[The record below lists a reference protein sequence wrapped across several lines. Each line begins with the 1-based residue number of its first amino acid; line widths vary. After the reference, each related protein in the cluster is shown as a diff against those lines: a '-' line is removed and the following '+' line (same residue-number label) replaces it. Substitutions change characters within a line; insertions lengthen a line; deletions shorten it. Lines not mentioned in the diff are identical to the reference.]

1 MLIGLNTNS
10 FATMIERPSVRKQKR
25 LDYTALDAGGKLPP
39 QAPEFEE
46 AILGAIML
54 DKEALK
60 DGMETLKAKHFYV
73 DAHQYVYECMLD
85 LYNENQPVD
94 ILTVTEK
101 LKVKGFLDIV
111 GGPYFIAKLTSRV
124 SSAANMQYH
133 AHIVIQKFIQ
143 RELIRISG
151 TTITEAFE
159 DSTDAFK
166 LLDATEKDLYEVKN
180 DGMKRSYQEIS
191 TIMNQAILQI
201 EANVEKKDGLTGV
214 PSGLKTLDHIT
225 AGWQK
230 SDLIILA
237 ARPGM
242 GKTALALS
250 MLRNAAV
257 DFQKSVAI
265 FSLEMTATQ
274 LVTRLIA
281 SESGLNSEKLKK
293 GQLEEHEWAQLHTK
307 IQKLSKA
314 KIYIDDTPS
323 LPIFELK
330 AKCRR
335 LHSKHNIE
343 MIVIDYLQLMRGE
356 DRTNK
361 NGNREQEI
369 SYISRSLKALAKELN
384 IPIIAL
390 AQLSRDVEK
399 RGGDKKPQLSDLRE
413 SGSIEQDADIVGFI
427 WRPDYYKLSSDVYE
441 HDKSMAEIMISKHRN
456 GRTDNAR
463 VRYVSHLAKF
473 ENYEENYYPTDEE
486 QGPKTVTLG
495 SKVNTDSEDTI
506 SKTDM
511 YQLGKTVLKKE
522 EDWNPEDDDTETGA
536 NITEDGNPWE

>member
-1 MLIGLNTNS
+1 
-10 FATMIERPSVRKQKR
+10 MIERPSVRKTKR

-54 DKEALK
+54 EKEALK
-60 DGMETLKAKHFYV
+60 DAMETLQAKHFYV
-73 DAHQYVYECMLD
+73 DAHQYVFECMID
-85 LYNENQPVD
+85 IYNDNHPVD

-101 LKVKGFLDIV
+101 LKTKGYLEIV

-124 SSAANMQYH
+124 SSAANLQYH

-151 TTITEAFE
+151 QTLTDAFDE
-159 DSTDAFK
+159 TADAFK

-191 TIMNQAILQI
+191 DVMEIAIKQI

-257 DFQKSVAI
+257 DFHKAVAI
-265 FSLEMTATQ
+265 FSLEMSAPQ

-281 SESGLNSEKLKK
+281 SESGLSSEKLKK
-293 GQLEEHEWAQLHTK
+293 GQLEDHEWAQLHSK
-307 IQKLSKA
+307 IQRLSKA
-314 KIYIDDTPS
+314 KIFIDDTPS
-323 LPIFELK
+323 LPVFELK

-343 MIVIDYLQLMRGE
+343 LVVIDYLQLMRGE
-356 DRTNK
+356 DSGNK

-413 SGSIEQDADIVGFI
+413 SGSIEQDADMVGFI
-427 WRPDYYKLSSDVYE
+427 WRPDYYKFSESGYE
-441 HDKSMAEIMISKHRN
+441 TDPYMAEIIIAKHRN
-456 GRTDNAR
+456 G
-463 VRYVSHLAKF
+463 
-473 ENYEENYYPTDEE
+473 PTDTAKVKYINTLARFDNYDDD
-486 QGPKTVTLG
+486 QAFHNMDDDGPKTVTFS
-495 SKVNTDSEDTI
+495 SKVNTDGDDHI

-511 YQLGKTVLKKE
+511 YEFGKSKLNDE
-522 EDWNPEDDDTETGA
+522 ISAAPIPPSAEDWNIDTGA
-536 NITEDGNPWE
+536 NITEDNPWE

>member
-1 MLIGLNTNS
+1 
-10 FATMIERPSVRKQKR
+10 MIERPSVRKTKR

-54 DKEALK
+54 EKEALK
-60 DGMETLKAKHFYV
+60 DAMETLQAKHFYV
-73 DAHQYVYECMLD
+73 DAHQYVFECMID
-85 LYNENQPVD
+85 IYNDNHPVD

-101 LKVKGFLDIV
+101 LKTKGYLEIV

-124 SSAANMQYH
+124 SSAANLQYH

-151 TTITEAFE
+151 QTLTDAF
-159 DSTDAFK
+159 DDTADAFK

-191 TIMNQAILQI
+191 DVMEIAIKQI

-257 DFQKSVAI
+257 DFHKAVAI
-265 FSLEMTATQ
+265 FSLEMSAPQ

-281 SESGLNSEKLKK
+281 SESGLSSEKLKK
-293 GQLEEHEWAQLHTK
+293 GQLEDHEWAQLHSK
-307 IQKLSKA
+307 IQRLSKA
-314 KIYIDDTPS
+314 KIFIDDTPS
-323 LPIFELK
+323 LPVFELK

-343 MIVIDYLQLMRGE
+343 LVVIDYLQLMRGE
-356 DRTNK
+356 DSGNK

-413 SGSIEQDADIVGFI
+413 SGSIEQDADMVGFI
-427 WRPDYYKLSSDVYE
+427 WRPDYYKFSDSGYE
-441 HDKSMAEIMISKHRN
+441 TDPYMAEIIIAKHRN
-456 GRTDNAR
+456 G
-463 VRYVSHLAKF
+463 
-473 ENYEENYYPTDEE
+473 PTDTAKVKYINTLARFDNYDENE
-486 QGPKTVTLG
+486 AYNNIDEDGPKTVTFS
-495 SKVNTDSEDTI
+495 SKVNTDGDDSI

-511 YQLGKTVLKKE
+511 YAFGKSKLNESTDAGVPPMPPD
-522 EDWNPEDDDTETGA
+522 EDWNIDTGA
-536 NITEDGNPWE
+536 NITDDNPWE

>member
-1 MLIGLNTNS
+1 ML
-10 FATMIERPSVRKQKR
+10 ERPSVKKSRK
-25 LDYTALDAGGKLPP
+25 LDITTLDAGGKMAP
-39 QAPEFEE
+39 QATDFEE

-54 DKEALK
+54 EKEALK
-60 DGMETLKAKHFYV
+60 DAMETLQAKHFYL
-73 DAHQYVYECMLD
+73 DNHQYVYECMLD

-101 LKVKGFLDIV
+101 LKTKGYLDIV
-111 GGPYFIAKLTSRV
+111 GGPYFIAKLTSKV
-124 SSAANMQYH
+124 SSAANLQYH

-151 TTITEAFE
+151 KTIS
-159 DSTDAFK
+159 DSYDDGADAFK

-180 DGMKRSYQEIS
+180 DGMKRSYKEIS
-191 TIMNQAILQI
+191 NIINEAISLI
-201 EANVEKKDGLTGV
+201 EANVAKKDGLTGV
-214 PSGLKTLDHIT
+214 PSGIRNLDFIT

-242 GKTALALS
+242 GKTALALT

-257 DFQKSVAI
+257 DFQKPVAI
-265 FSLEMTATQ
+265 FSLEMSATQ

-281 SESGLNSEKLKK
+281 SESGLSSEKLKK
-293 GQLEEHEWAQLHTK
+293 GQLEEHEWAQLHSK
-307 IQKLSKA
+307 IQKLAKA
-314 KIYIDDTPS
+314 KIFIDDTPS
-323 LPIFELK
+323 LPVFELK

-343 MIVIDYLQLMRGE
+343 MIVIDYLQLMRG
-356 DRTNK
+356 DDTGNK

-369 SYISRSLKALAKELN
+369 GYISRSLKGLAKELN

-413 SGSIEQDADIVGFI
+413 SGSIEQDADMVGFI
-427 WRPDYYKLSSDVYE
+427 WRPEYYKLGDQGFDGDPNQGEVII
-441 HDKSMAEIMISKHRN
+441 AKHRN
-456 GRTDNAR
+456 GPTGEAK
-463 VRYVSHLAKF
+463 VRYIANLAKF
-473 ENYEENYYPTDEE
+473 ENWDEDGYMGGGDENYSNV
-486 QGPKTVTLG
+486 VTYS
-495 SKVNTDSEDTI
+495 SKINTDGEDAGS
-506 SKTDM
+506 SKLDM
-511 YQLGKTVLKKE
+511 YELGKSVINK
-522 EDWNPEDDDTETGA
+522 DVPPSDDDWLNDTGA
-536 NITEDGNPWE
+536 NITDSSNPWE

>member
-1 MLIGLNTNS
+1 
-10 FATMIERPSVRKQKR
+10 MIERPSVRKTKR

-54 DKEALK
+54 EKEALK
-60 DGMETLKAKHFYV
+60 DAMETLQAKHFYV
-73 DAHQYVYECMLD
+73 DAHQYVFECMID
-85 LYNENQPVD
+85 IYNDNHPVD

-101 LKVKGFLDIV
+101 LKTKGFLEIV

-124 SSAANMQYH
+124 SSAANLQYH

-151 TTITEAFE
+151 QTLTDAF
-159 DSTDAFK
+159 DDTADAFK

-191 TIMNQAILQI
+191 DVMEIAIKQI

-257 DFQKSVAI
+257 DFHKAVAI
-265 FSLEMTATQ
+265 FSLEMSAPQ

-281 SESGLNSEKLKK
+281 SESGLSSEKLKK
-293 GQLEEHEWAQLHTK
+293 GQLEDHEWAQLHSK
-307 IQKLSKA
+307 IQRLSKA
-314 KIYIDDTPS
+314 KIFIDDTPS
-323 LPIFELK
+323 LPVFELK

-343 MIVIDYLQLMRGE
+343 LVVIDYLQLMRGE
-356 DRTNK
+356 DSGNK

-413 SGSIEQDADIVGFI
+413 SGSIEQDADMVGFI
-427 WRPDYYKLSSDVYE
+427 WRPDYYKFSESGYESDPY
-441 HDKSMAEIMISKHRN
+441 MAEIIIAKHRN
-456 GRTDNAR
+456 G
-463 VRYVSHLAKF
+463 
-473 ENYEENYYPTDEE
+473 PTDTAKVKYINTLARFDNYDENE
-486 QGPKTVTLG
+486 AYNNIDEDGPKTVTFS
-495 SKVNTDSEDTI
+495 SKVNTDGDDSI

-511 YQLGKTVLKKE
+511 YAFGKSKLNESTE
-522 EDWNPEDDDTETGA
+522 ASAPPMPPDEDWNIDTGA
-536 NITEDGNPWE
+536 NITDDNPWE

>member
-1 MLIGLNTNS
+1 
-10 FATMIERPSVRKQKR
+10 MIERPSVRKTKR

-54 DKEALK
+54 EKEALK
-60 DGMETLKAKHFYV
+60 DAMETLQAKHFYV
-73 DAHQYVYECMLD
+73 DAHQYVFECMID
-85 LYNENQPVD
+85 IYNDNHPVD

-101 LKVKGFLDIV
+101 LKTKGYLEIV

-124 SSAANMQYH
+124 SSAANLQYH

-151 TTITEAFE
+151 QTLTDAF
-159 DSTDAFK
+159 DDTADAFK

-191 TIMNQAILQI
+191 DVMEIAIKQI

-257 DFQKSVAI
+257 DFHKAVAI
-265 FSLEMTATQ
+265 FSLEMSAPQ

-281 SESGLNSEKLKK
+281 SESGLSSEKLKK
-293 GQLEEHEWAQLHTK
+293 GQLEDHEWAQLHSK
-307 IQKLSKA
+307 IQRLSKA
-314 KIYIDDTPS
+314 KIFIDDTPS
-323 LPIFELK
+323 LPVFELK

-343 MIVIDYLQLMRGE
+343 LVVIDYLQLMRGE
-356 DRTNK
+356 DSGNK

-413 SGSIEQDADIVGFI
+413 SGSIEQDADMVGFI
-427 WRPDYYKLSSDVYE
+427 WRPDYYKFSESGYE
-441 HDKSMAEIMISKHRN
+441 TDPYMAEIIIAKHRN
-456 GRTDNAR
+456 G
-463 VRYVSHLAKF
+463 
-473 ENYEENYYPTDEE
+473 PTDTAKVKYINTLARFDNYDENE
-486 QGPKTVTLG
+486 AYNNIDEDGPKTVTFS
-495 SKVNTDSEDTI
+495 SKVNTDGDDSI

-511 YQLGKTVLKKE
+511 YAFGKSKLNE
-522 EDWNPEDDDTETGA
+522 SSDASAPPMPPDEDWNIDTGA
-536 NITEDGNPWE
+536 NITDDNPWE

>member
-1 MLIGLNTNS
+1 
-10 FATMIERPSVRKQKR
+10 MIERPPSVKKKR
-25 LDYTALDAGGKLPP
+25 IEISALDAGGRIPP
-39 QAPEFEE
+39 QALDFEE

-54 DKEALK
+54 EKDALR
-60 DGMETLKAKHFYV
+60 DAIETLQGKHFYNEN
-73 DAHQYVYECMLD
+73 HRWIFECMID

-101 LKVKGFLDIV
+101 LKSKSQLDVV

-124 SSAANMQYH
+124 SSAANIQYH
-133 AHIVIQKFIQ
+133 SHIVIQKFIQ

-151 TTITEAFE
+151 QTL
-159 DSTDAFK
+159 TDAFEEGTDAFS
-166 LLDATEKDLYEVKN
+166 LLDNTEKELYEVKN
-180 DGMKRSYQEIS
+180 DGMKRSYKEIS
-191 TIMNQAILQI
+191 SVINDAISII
-201 EANVEKKDGLTGV
+201 EANHEKKDGLTGI
-214 PSGLKTLDHIT
+214 PSGIANLDKIT

-242 GKTALALS
+242 GKTALALT

-257 DFQKSVAI
+257 MFHKPVAI
-265 FSLEMTATQ
+265 FSLEMSAAQ

-281 SESGLNSEKLKK
+281 AESELSSEKLKK
-293 GQLEEHEWAQLHTK
+293 GELEEHEWTQLHTK

-314 KIYIDDTPS
+314 PIFIDDTPS
-323 LPIFELK
+323 LPIFEFK

-343 MIVIDYLQLMRGE
+343 MVVVDYLQLMRGE
-356 DRTNK
+356 DNGK

-369 SYISRSLKALAKELN
+369 GSISRALKGLAKELN

-427 WRPDYYKLSSDVYE
+427 YRNKYYPGQGGQDGYV
-441 HDKSMAEIMISKHRN
+441 DDPSMGEVIIRKHRN
-456 GRTDNAR
+456 GPTGEAK
-463 VRYVSHLAKF
+463 VRFLEHFAKF
-473 ENYEENYYPTDEE
+473 VNYDEQDPYNTSEYGETE
-486 QGPKTVTLG
+486 QKVVTFS
-495 SKVNTDSEDTI
+495 SKMNNLEDSQ
-506 SKTDM
+506 SQNDM
-511 YQLGKTVLKKE
+511 YEIGLK
-522 EDWNPEDDDTETGA
+522 
-536 NITEDGNPWE
+536 

>member
-1 MLIGLNTNS
+1 ML
-10 FATMIERPSVRKQKR
+10 ERPGVRKSKR
-25 LDYTALDAGGKLPP
+25 IDLTSLDAGGKMPP
-39 QAPEFEE
+39 QAIEFEE

-54 DKEALK
+54 EKEALK
-60 DGMETLKAKHFYV
+60 DAMETLQSKHFYV
-73 DAHQYVYECMLD
+73 DSHQYVYECMLD

-101 LKVKGFLDIV
+101 LKSKAYLDIV
-111 GGPYFIAKLTSRV
+111 GGPYFIARLTSKV
-124 SSAANMQYH
+124 SSAANLQYH

-151 TTITEAFE
+151 QTITDAYD
-159 DSTDAFK
+159 DSSDAFK
-166 LLDATEKDLYEVKN
+166 LLDSTEKDLYEVKN
-180 DGMKRSYQEIS
+180 DGMKRSYKEIS
-191 TIMNQAILQI
+191 NIINEAIGLI
-201 EANVEKKDGLTGV
+201 EANVAKKDGLTGV
-214 PSGLKTLDHIT
+214 PSGIRNLDNIT

-230 SDLIILA
+230 SDLVILA

-242 GKTALALS
+242 GKTALALT

-257 DFQKSVAI
+257 DFQKPVAI
-265 FSLEMTATQ
+265 FSLEMSATQ

-281 SESGLNSEKLKK
+281 SESGLSSEKLKK
-293 GQLEEHEWAQLHTK
+293 GQLEEHEWAQLHSK

-314 KIYIDDTPS
+314 KIFIDDTPS
-323 LPIFELK
+323 LPVFELK

-343 MIVIDYLQLMRGE
+343 LIVIDYLQLMRG
-356 DRTNK
+356 DDSANK

-369 SYISRSLKALAKELN
+369 GYISRSLKGLAKELN

-413 SGSIEQDADIVGFI
+413 SGSIEQDADMVGFI
-427 WRPDYYKLSSDVYE
+427 WRPDYYKINEGYE
-441 HDKSMAEIMISKHRN
+441 TDPNMGEVIIAKHRN
-456 GRTDNAR
+456 GPVGEAK
-463 VRYVSHLAKF
+463 VRYIAHLAKF
-473 ENYEENYYPTDEE
+473 ENWDDNPYSGIEDDGPTM
-486 QGPKTVTLG
+486 VTFS
-495 SKVNTDSEDTI
+495 SKINTDSDDSI

-511 YQLGKTVLKKE
+511 YNLGKINLQNTEKKS
-522 EDWNPEDDDTETGA
+522 EDDDWMSDTGA
-536 NITEDGNPWE
+536 NITEDNTPWE

>member
-1 MLIGLNTNS
+1 
-10 FATMIERPSVRKQKR
+10 MIERPSVRKTKR

-54 DKEALK
+54 EKEALK
-60 DGMETLKAKHFYV
+60 DAMETLQSKHFYV
-73 DAHQYVYECMLD
+73 DAHQYVFECMID
-85 LYNENQPVD
+85 IYNDNHPVD

-101 LKVKGFLDIV
+101 LKTKGYLDIV

-124 SSAANMQYH
+124 SSAANLQYH

-151 TTITEAFE
+151 QTITDAF
-159 DSTDAFK
+159 DDTADAFK

-191 TIMNQAILQI
+191 DVMEIAIKQI

-257 DFQKSVAI
+257 DFHKAVAI
-265 FSLEMTATQ
+265 FSLEMSAPQ

-281 SESGLNSEKLKK
+281 SESGLSSEKLKK
-293 GQLEEHEWAQLHTK
+293 GQLEDHEWAQLHSK
-307 IQKLSKA
+307 IQRLSKA
-314 KIYIDDTPS
+314 KIFIDDTPS
-323 LPIFELK
+323 LPVFELK

-343 MIVIDYLQLMRGE
+343 LVVIDYLQLMRGE
-356 DRTNK
+356 DSGNK

-413 SGSIEQDADIVGFI
+413 SGSIEQDADMVGFI
-427 WRPDYYKLSSDVYE
+427 WRPDYYKFSESGYE
-441 HDKSMAEIMISKHRN
+441 TDPYMAEIIIAKHRN
-456 GRTDNAR
+456 G
-463 VRYVSHLAKF
+463 
-473 ENYEENYYPTDEE
+473 PTDTAKVKYINTLARFDNYDENE
-486 QGPKTVTLG
+486 AYNNIDEDGPKTVTFS
-495 SKVNTDSEDTI
+495 SKVNTDGDDSI

-511 YQLGKTVLKKE
+511 YEFGKSKLNESNGPAVPPD
-522 EDWNPEDDDTETGA
+522 EDWNIDTGA
-536 NITEDGNPWE
+536 NITDDNPWE

>member
-1 MLIGLNTNS
+1 
-10 FATMIERPSVRKQKR
+10 MIERPSVRKTKR

-54 DKEALK
+54 EKEALK
-60 DGMETLKAKHFYV
+60 DAMETLQAKHFYV
-73 DAHQYVYECMLD
+73 DAHQYVFECMID
-85 LYNENQPVD
+85 IYNDNHPVD

-101 LKVKGFLDIV
+101 LKTKGYLEIV

-124 SSAANMQYH
+124 SSAANLQYH

-151 TTITEAFE
+151 QTLTDAF
-159 DSTDAFK
+159 DDTADAFK

-191 TIMNQAILQI
+191 DVMEIAIKQI

-257 DFQKSVAI
+257 DFHKAVAI
-265 FSLEMTATQ
+265 FSLEMSAPQ

-281 SESGLNSEKLKK
+281 SESGLSSEKLKK
-293 GQLEEHEWAQLHTK
+293 GQLEDHKWAQLHSK
-307 IQKLSKA
+307 IQRLSKA
-314 KIYIDDTPS
+314 KIFIDDTPS
-323 LPIFELK
+323 LPVFELK

-343 MIVIDYLQLMRGE
+343 LVVIDYLQLMRGE
-356 DRTNK
+356 DSGNK

-413 SGSIEQDADIVGFI
+413 SGSIEQDADMVGFI
-427 WRPDYYKLSSDVYE
+427 WRPDYYKFSESGYE
-441 HDKSMAEIMISKHRN
+441 TDPYMAEIIIAKHRN
-456 GRTDNAR
+456 G
-463 VRYVSHLAKF
+463 
-473 ENYEENYYPTDEE
+473 PTDTAKVKYINTLARFDNYDENE
-486 QGPKTVTLG
+486 AYNNIDEDGPKTVTFS
-495 SKVNTDSEDTI
+495 SKVNTDGDDSI

-511 YQLGKTVLKKE
+511 YAFGKSKLNESTDAGAPPMPPD
-522 EDWNPEDDDTETGA
+522 EDWNIDTGA
-536 NITEDGNPWE
+536 NITDDNPWE

>member
-1 MLIGLNTNS
+1 
-10 FATMIERPSVRKQKR
+10 MIERPSVRKTKR

-54 DKEALK
+54 EKEALK
-60 DGMETLKAKHFYV
+60 DAMETLQSKHFYV
-73 DAHQYVYECMLD
+73 DAHQYVFECMID
-85 LYNENQPVD
+85 IYNDNHPVD

-101 LKVKGFLDIV
+101 LRTKGYLDIV

-124 SSAANMQYH
+124 SSAANLQYH

-151 TTITEAFE
+151 QTITEAF
-159 DSTDAFK
+159 DDTADAFK

-191 TIMNQAILQI
+191 DVMEIAIKQI

-230 SDLIILA
+230 SDLVILA

-257 DFQKSVAI
+257 DFHKAVAI
-265 FSLEMTATQ
+265 FSLEMSAPQ

-281 SESGLNSEKLKK
+281 SESGLSSEKLKK
-293 GQLEEHEWAQLHTK
+293 GQLEDHEWAQLHSK
-307 IQKLSKA
+307 IQRLSKA
-314 KIYIDDTPS
+314 KIFIDDTPS
-323 LPIFELK
+323 LPVFELK

-343 MIVIDYLQLMRGE
+343 LVVIDYLQLMRGE
-356 DRTNK
+356 DSGNK

-413 SGSIEQDADIVGFI
+413 SGSIEQDADMVGFI
-427 WRPDYYKLSSDVYE
+427 WRPDYYKFSESGYE
-441 HDKSMAEIMISKHRN
+441 TDPYMAEIIIAKHRN
-456 GRTDNAR
+456 GPTDTAK
-463 VRYVSHLAKF
+463 VRYINNLARF
-473 ENYEENYYPTDEE
+473 DNYDENEAYNNIDED
-486 QGPKTVTLG
+486 GPKTVTFS
-495 SKVNTDSEDTI
+495 SKVNTDGDDHI

-511 YQLGKTVLKKE
+511 YEFGKSKLNESNGPATPTD
-522 EDWNPEDDDTETGA
+522 EDWNIDTGA
-536 NITEDGNPWE
+536 NITDDNPWE

>member
-1 MLIGLNTNS
+1 
-10 FATMIERPSVRKQKR
+10 MIERPSVRKQKR

-60 DGMETLKAKHFYV
+60 DGMETLKAKHFYI

-101 LKVKGFLDIV
+101 LKTKGYLDIV
-111 GGPYFIAKLTSRV
+111 GGAYFIAKLTSRV
-124 SSAANMQYH
+124 SSAANLQYH

-151 TTITEAFE
+151 NTLSDAFE
-159 DSTDAFK
+159 DGTDAFK

-191 TIMNQAILQI
+191 SIMNEAILQI

-214 PSGLKTLDHIT
+214 PSGLKTLDNIT

-257 DFQKSVAI
+257 DFQKPVAI
-265 FSLEMTATQ
+265 FSLEMSATQ

-281 SESGLNSEKLKK
+281 SESGLSSEKLKK

-330 AKCRR
+330 AKSRR

-356 DRTNK
+356 DSGNK

-427 WRPDYYKLSSDVYE
+427 WRPDYYKLSNDGYE
-441 HDKSMAEIMISKHRN
+441 HDMNMAEVMIAKHRN
-456 GRTDNAR
+456 GPTENAK
-463 VRYVSHLAKF
+463 VRYVPHLAKF
-473 ENYEENYYPTDEE
+473 ENYEENFYPSDEP
-486 QGPKTVTLG
+486 QVVTYG
-495 SKVNTDSEDTI
+495 SKVNTEDDHTP
-506 SKTDM
+506 KANL
-511 YQLGKTVLKKE
+511 YELGKTMIAKDE
-522 EDWNPEDDDTETGA
+522 EDNFRIDDDIDTGA
-536 NITEDGNPWE
+536 NISGFDDDAPFE

>member
-1 MLIGLNTNS
+1 
-10 FATMIERPSVRKQKR
+10 
-25 LDYTALDAGGKLPP
+25 
-39 QAPEFEE
+39 
-46 AILGAIML
+46 
-54 DKEALK
+54 
-60 DGMETLKAKHFYV
+60 
-73 DAHQYVYECMLD
+73 
-85 LYNENQPVD
+85 
-94 ILTVTEK
+94 
-101 LKVKGFLDIV
+101 
-111 GGPYFIAKLTSRV
+111 
-124 SSAANMQYH
+124 
-133 AHIVIQKFIQ
+133 
-143 RELIRISG
+143 
-151 TTITEAFE
+151 
-159 DSTDAFK
+159 
-166 LLDATEKDLYEVKN
+166 
-180 DGMKRSYQEIS
+180 
-191 TIMNQAILQI
+191 
-201 EANVEKKDGLTGV
+201 
-214 PSGLKTLDHIT
+214 
-225 AGWQK
+225 
-230 SDLIILA
+230 
-237 ARPGM
+237 
-242 GKTALALS
+242 
-250 MLRNAAV
+250 
-257 DFQKSVAI
+257 
-265 FSLEMTATQ
+265 
-274 LVTRLIA
+274 
-281 SESGLNSEKLKK
+281 
-293 GQLEEHEWAQLHTK
+293 
-307 IQKLSKA
+307 
-314 KIYIDDTPS
+314 
-323 LPIFELK
+323 
-330 AKCRR
+330 
-335 LHSKHNIE
+335 
-343 MIVIDYLQLMRGE
+343 MRGE
-356 DRTNK
+356 DSTNK

>member
-1 MLIGLNTNS
+1 
-10 FATMIERPSVRKQKR
+10 MIERPSVRKTKR

-54 DKEALK
+54 EKEALK
-60 DGMETLKAKHFYV
+60 DAMETLQAKHFYV
-73 DAHQYVYECMLD
+73 DAHQYVFECMID
-85 LYNENQPVD
+85 IYNDNHPVD

-101 LKVKGFLDIV
+101 LKTKGYLEIV

-124 SSAANMQYH
+124 SSAANLQYH

-151 TTITEAFE
+151 QTLTDAF
-159 DSTDAFK
+159 DDTADAFK

-191 TIMNQAILQI
+191 DVMEIAIKQI

-257 DFQKSVAI
+257 DFHKAVAI
-265 FSLEMTATQ
+265 FSLEMSAPQ

-281 SESGLNSEKLKK
+281 SESGLSSEKLKK
-293 GQLEEHEWAQLHTK
+293 GQLEDHEWAQLHSK
-307 IQKLSKA
+307 IQRLSKA
-314 KIYIDDTPS
+314 KIFIDDTPS
-323 LPIFELK
+323 LPVFELK

-343 MIVIDYLQLMRGE
+343 LVVIDYLQLMRGE
-356 DRTNK
+356 DSGNK

-413 SGSIEQDADIVGFI
+413 SGSIEQDADMVGFI
-427 WRPDYYKLSSDVYE
+427 WRPDYYKFSDSGYE
-441 HDKSMAEIMISKHRN
+441 TDPYMAEIIIAKHRN
-456 GRTDNAR
+456 G
-463 VRYVSHLAKF
+463 
-473 ENYEENYYPTDEE
+473 PTDTAKVKYINTLARFDNYDENE
-486 QGPKTVTLG
+486 AYNNIDEDGPKTVTFS
-495 SKVNTDSEDTI
+495 SKVNTDGDDSI

-511 YQLGKTVLKKE
+511 YAFGKSKLNESTDASAPPMPPD
-522 EDWNPEDDDTETGA
+522 EDWNIDTGA
-536 NITEDGNPWE
+536 NITDDNPWE